1 MAVSK
6 AGQQVTFSSAN
17 FLAVSGDSQ
26 TTSDA
31 ITLSSNSV
39 AAQITLKSDHSGSP
53 LSGDTVDFYI
63 LYSTGDP
70 DGSTTDMQPDVIYI
84 KRRDTSG
91 AGQLY
96 DDSRG
101 ATIFIPMDDSTDAE
115 ETASEGLTAFN
126 SDGFTCGSHN
136 GNNNASGTYVAYC
149 WKESATAGFDFM
161 TWAGNETQKTISH
174 SLSAVPHWIAVK
186 VRGTAKQFTCYH
198 HKMDADPDNAGIF
211 WQSTAVPTTGT
222 AGYFGNT
229 APTSSVF
236 TVGTSTNVNQNSDN
250 VMGYVWTSI
259 QGFSKFGSYTGN
271 GNADGTFVYTGFRPA
286 FVLFKQSS
294 AAGEKW
300 YMFDSKRNPFNLT
313 NELLMANVSDAES
326 VNTTGAPIDILSNGF
341 KIRGTDAAGNA
352 SGSTYIYMTF
362 AEAPFVNS
370 NGVPCNAR

>member
-1 MAVSK
+1 MA
-6 AGQQVTFSSAN
+6 AYT
-17 FLAVSGDSQ
+17 
-26 TTSDA
+26 
-31 ITLSSNSV
+31 
-39 AAQITLKSDHSGSP
+39 
-53 LSGDTVDFYI
+53 TVDDSEAYFQVKT
-63 LYSTGDP
+63 YSGNGTAIGSGGLSVTL
-70 DGSTTDMQPDVIYI
+70 DGTTDMQPDVIYI

-101 ATIFIPMDDSTDAE
+101 ATIFIPMDDSTDPE

-149 WKESATAGFDFM
+149 WKEAATAGFDFM
-161 TWAGNETQKTISH
+161 TWAGNETQKNISH
-174 SLSAVPHWIAVK
+174 NLSAVPHWIAVK

-198 HKMDADPDNAGIF
+198 KDMTISSPENAGIF

-259 QGFSKFGSYTGN
+259 QGFSKFGIYEGN
-271 GNADGTFVYTGFRPA
+271 GNANGTFVYTGFRPA
-286 FVLFKQSS
+286 FVMTKSVDSTSDWHVFDDQRVGYNIDNNPLSRNS
-294 AAGEKW
+294 AAGE
-300 YMFDSKRNPFNLT
+300 
-313 NELLMANVSDAES
+313 A
-326 VNTTGAPIDILSNGF
+326 TTDMIDLLSNGF
-341 KIRGTDAAGNA
+341 KFKIATDPNVAE
-352 SGSTYIYMTF
+352 TYIYAAF
-362 AEAPFVNS
+362 AKAPFVNS
-370 NGVPCNAR
+370 EGVPCNAR